1 MFALFIQ
8 SQCERHHKAAS
19 FSGAAGVATAASFL
33 AVSQCSATVPLA
45 TTHPLLLSGAMTW
58 VYTRKNEPKPYM
70 ADRMRLYPQP
80 ASIATQTQAALRNS

>member
-1 MFALFIQ
+1 
-8 SQCERHHKAAS
+8 
-19 FSGAAGVATAASFL
+19 
-33 AVSQCSATVPLA
+33 
-45 TTHPLLLSGAMTW
+45 MTW